1 MKRSRFLDH
10 DLPYIVLVVIAVIF
24 VVPLLWVVLASVDA
38 YSQQSIKVPQEWT
51 LENYIAVLTSAK
63 NQLAFL
69 NGLIISLSQAIIVV
83 VLAGLAAYPLSRYE
97 LKHKRMFMFT
107 ILFMTSLPVT
117 ALMVPVYNLFL
128 NLHLYDNRV
137 GVVLFQS
144 AASMPYA
151 IWMMKNFMDSVPV
164 DLEEAAWVDGATV
177 WQGIRRIV
185 TPLMVPGLC
194 MVGVYTF
201 SGSWGNFFVPYIL
214 LGSASKFTASI
225 TLYQFFGA
233 YGQIAYGQLAAYSVL
248 YMAPSVILY
257 TVTQKFMSKGFA
269 MQGASKG

>member
-1 MKRSRFLDH
+1 MKRNRFLDH

-38 YSQQSIKVPQEWT
+38 YPQQSIKVPQEWT

-164 DLEEAAWVDGATV
+164 DLEEARWARAT
-177 WQGIRRIV
+177 
-185 TPLMVPGLC
+185 P
-194 MVGVYTF
+194 
-201 SGSWGNFFVPYIL
+201 
-214 LGSASKFTASI
+214 
-225 TLYQFFGA
+225 
-233 YGQIAYGQLAAYSVL
+233 
-248 YMAPSVILY
+248 
-257 TVTQKFMSKGFA
+257 
-269 MQGASKG
+269 GASAYRCGPSRRPSCCFPACCTACSRIFSSTH